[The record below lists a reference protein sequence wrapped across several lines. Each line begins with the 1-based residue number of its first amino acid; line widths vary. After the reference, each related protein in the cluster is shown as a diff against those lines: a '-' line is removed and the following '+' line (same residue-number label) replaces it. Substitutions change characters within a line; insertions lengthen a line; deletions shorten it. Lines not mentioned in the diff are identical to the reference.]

1 MVMENIND
9 ANAPNYH
16 NGIFDRCVRCCVCH
30 GGRCG
35 VGFSAGTKWPL
46 TQARVTGRPKDGAF
60 LAVGSH
66 GVFHVQLCSR
76 RCILTALIHV
86 GTITS
91 LIDSL
96 CRVRTAVTVRYR
108 RRRLER
114 KATHLSVESF
124 VRASQGVWRHESGV
138 RAKSAK
144 RMSSPSRP
152 RPDQSTQPT
161 ALSWQ

>member
-1 MVMENIND
+1 MENIND

-46 TQARVTGRPKDGAF
+46 TQARVTGRPKGGAF

-108 RRRLER
+108 RRRL
-114 KATHLSVESF
+114 THLSVESF